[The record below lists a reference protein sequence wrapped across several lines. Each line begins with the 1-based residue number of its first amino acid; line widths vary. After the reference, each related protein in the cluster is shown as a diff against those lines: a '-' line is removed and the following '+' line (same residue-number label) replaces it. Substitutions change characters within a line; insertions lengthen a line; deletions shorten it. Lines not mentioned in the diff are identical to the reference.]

1 MSKNKLSML
10 IAAALF
16 GAGTAVA
23 QSTAPSEPVDPMHD
37 SMQHEGM
44 GHEGMDHEGMTE
56 NGVPVDE
63 RSVQAETV
71 ELGFEDESDEAVAEV
86 DAEVDADLDPEL
98 DADADAMADADLD
111 VDGTVDADLDADT
124 TATMDAQA
132 GTEMDAAAGAST
144 AVAAEEVDA
153 GDIESGEPKDAFAS
167 TAGTEGF
174 SEGKTAAKAER
185 VFSKLDADSSGAL
198 SSEEVGSEH
207 SLAASFEE
215 YDINDDGSIA
225 ENEFQSWLAAT
236 AEAGEET
243 STAMT
248 GDGELGQDATAAS
261 TEPETDTVAGAET
274 DDGVLDST
282 AATDAAAATD
292 ASVETGT
299 AMESDVDATAET
311 DATAQT
317 DAEVATDAEATAQTD
332 YDDVGAAFGEEDE
345 EDLVQSDEDE

>member
-16 GAGTAVA
+16 GAGTVGA
-23 QSTAPSEPVDPMHD
+23 QSTAPTEPVDPMHD

-44 GHEGMDHEGMTE
+44 DEGMDHDGMTE
-56 NGVPVDE
+56 NDVPVDE
-63 RSVQAETV
+63 RSVQAETT
-71 ELGFEDESDEAVAEV
+71 ELGFEDESGEAVAEI
-86 DAEVDADLDPEL
+86 DADVDADLDPEL
-98 DADADAMADADLD
+98 
-111 VDGTVDADLDADT
+111 DADLDADT

-132 GTEMDAAAGAST
+132 GTEMGAAAGATT

-153 GDIESGEPKDAFAS
+153 SDIESGEPKDAFAS

-185 VFSKLDADSSGAL
+185 EFSKLDADSSGGL
-198 SSEEVGSEH
+198 SNEEVGSEH
-207 SLAASFEE
+207 SLAASFGE

-243 STAMT
+243 STAMSE
-248 GDGELGQDATAAS
+248 DGELGQDATAAS
-261 TEPETDTVAGAET
+261 TEPETDAVAGGEIGN
-274 DDGVLDST
+274 GVPEATATDST
-282 AATDAAAATD
+282 ASDATAAT
-292 ASVETGT
+292 VV
-299 AMESDVDATAET
+299 ESDVDATAQTDATVSTETEMDAT

-345 EDLVQSDEDE
+345 EDLAQSDEDE